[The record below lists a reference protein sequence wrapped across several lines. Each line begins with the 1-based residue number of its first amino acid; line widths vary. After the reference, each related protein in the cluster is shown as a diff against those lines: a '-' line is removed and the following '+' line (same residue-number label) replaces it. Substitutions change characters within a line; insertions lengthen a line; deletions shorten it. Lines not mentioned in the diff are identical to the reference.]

1 MKNNKKIYIALG
13 IFPLIAFLLVYN
25 FNRNDSYHKPNFT
38 GTVTEIFDKTI
49 MVSVDEGEGEEELNS
64 SDKIIVSLDVK
75 SKDSKTHFTVGDR
88 VNVFYDGVIAE
99 SYPAQINTVYEILLV
114 NE

>member
-13 IFPLIAFLLVYN
+13 VILLIAFLLVYN

-38 GTVTEIFDKTI
+38 GTVTEIFDKSI
-49 MVSVDEGEGEEELNS
+49 MVSVDEGEEELDS

-114 NE
+114 DK

>member
-1 MKNNKKIYIALG
+1 MKKIYIASGMVL
-13 IFPLIAFLLVYN
+13 LIAFMLVYN
-25 FNRNDSYHKPNFT
+25 FNRNDIHHKPNFT
-38 GTVTEIFDKTI
+38 GTITEIFDKSI
-49 MVSVDEGEGEEELNS
+49 MVSVDEGEEELKS
-64 SDKIIVSLDVK
+64 SDKIIISLDVK

-114 NE
+114 DK

>member
-13 IFPLIAFLLVYN
+13 VVLLIAFLLVYN

-38 GTVTEIFDKTI
+38 GTVTEIFDKSI
-49 MVSVDEGEGEEELNS
+49 MVSVDEGEEELKS

-114 NE
+114 DK